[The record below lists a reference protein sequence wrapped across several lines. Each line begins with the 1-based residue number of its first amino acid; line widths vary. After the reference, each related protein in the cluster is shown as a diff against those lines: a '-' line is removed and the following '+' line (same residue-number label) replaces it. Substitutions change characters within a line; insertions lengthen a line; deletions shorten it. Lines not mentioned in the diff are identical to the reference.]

1 METTARAKVRVNL
14 KGTLAGALDVSKPW
28 FIRPDLLC
36 SQPSLWTP
44 AHAQLWLTFLESEDN
59 EQHQGKYWKLS
70 IMGIMVMV
78 HSIYFD
84 SGDRRQAEDLFWL

>member
-14 KGTLAGALDVSKPW
+14 TGALDVSKPW
-28 FIRPDLLC
+28 SALTCFALNLLFGR
-36 SQPSLWTP
+36 LGKYW
-44 AHAQLWLTFLESEDN
+44 AVTFLESEDN

-70 IMGIMVMV
+70 IMGIMVMMYTGV
-78 HSIYFD
+78 YFD